1 VFDLG
6 DGLDRMEAWVARE
19 LRRPVATNAAR
30 KARIMELVRATV
42 PPARRARLPRPGR
55 GTRAGW
61 ASPIIGGALAA
72 GVCGVMTAAALRPLL
87 VEPGPASAVS
97 ADADAAL
104 ADTVASTL
112 RDTVRLMRSILA
124 APAHSGVV
132 AAADF
137 TRWNAS
143 ATSVAAADASA
154 VSMVAVALAP
164 GRHRA
169 AFTDGAHLV
178 PEPPTLR
185 APGAGSPAHSADSL
199 VPASDTSS

>member
-1 VFDLG
+1 MFDLG
-6 DGLDRMEAWVARE
+6 DELDRLEAWVARE

-30 KARIMELVRATV
+30 KARIMELVRATA

-55 GTRAGW
+55 GARAGL
-61 ASPIIGGALAA
+61 ASPIIGVALAA

-87 VEPGPASAVS
+87 VEPRQAMAVA
-97 ADADAAL
+97 ADADTAL
-104 ADTVASTL
+104 GDTITSTL
-112 RDTVRLMRSILA
+112 RDTARLVRTILA
-124 APAHSGVV
+124 APARSGVV
-132 AAADF
+132 AAADL

-143 ATSVAAADASA
+143 ATSVAAADASG

-169 AFTDGAHLV
+169 ALTDPARQV
-178 PEPPTLR
+178 PEPPALG
-185 APGAGSPAHSADSL
+185 APGAGSPASSADSL